1 MFRFEK
7 VVLATTV
14 VLMTACTGSRLHS
27 QGLTLLADG
36 KVEDGIRHLEQA
48 VIAEPRN
55 AEFKTDLIRRRTEEV
70 NRLLATAEAARAAG
84 KFDAALGFYKRV
96 QDVELGNTR
105 AAQGA
110 EAVERERRSGALLEQ
125 AQTAFKQGE
134 LDAARFQVKAILGEH
149 PNNAAA
155 ITLKREIDDQAAK
168 LQLADATL
176 IKPTSPITL
185 EFRDANLK
193 MVLDGL
199 SRATGISFMLDK
211 DIQPDLRTTINV
223 RQASLN
229 DVLDIILQSTR
240 LEKKVINPTS
250 ILLYPRT
257 PEKLKEHQELLVKG
271 FYLANADVK
280 QTQAMLK
287 ELLKA
292 KDVFIDEKLNL
303 LVMRDTP
310 DAIRLAEKLI
320 SMQDLSEPEVMLEVE
335 VLEVKR
341 SRLME
346 LGVKLPNQLTLTP
359 LVSGASATLDELRR
373 LNSDNIALG
382 LPTATLNLRREIG
395 DVKILANPR
404 IRARNREKA
413 KVMIGDKIPVVSIT
427 TTSNGVSSESV
438 QYLDVGIKLDVEP
451 NIYLQDEVAIKV
463 GLEVSSLVREIRTP
477 AGSLAYQIGSRSA
490 STVLRLKNGETQVLA
505 GLINDEERRT
515 ASRLP
520 GLGDIPMLGR
530 LFSSQKDESE
540 QTEIVL
546 SITPRLVRNINK
558 PEAIDREFWSG
569 TEVSLRS
576 KKLTTAVTENATE
589 PTRGA
594 SVNPAA
600 PPAKDASNLA
610 PTAVSLSWQGPEQ
623 AKVGELLKVAI
634 VLKADGGVRSLPFQL
649 GFDPSALQIVEIAEG
664 DFFKKG
670 GASTSMSNN
679 IDHTLGKAFVSVIR
693 SGTDGAFGQD
703 TVVTL
708 TLRPLAAKAHSE
720 LKFLMSSPI
729 SVGDKPL
736 VLAPP
741 APLTITIVN

>member
-1 MFRFEK
+1 M
-7 VVLATTV
+7 VVLATAVT
-14 VLMTACTGSRLHS
+14 LMTACTGSRLHS
-27 QGLTLLADG
+27 QGLNLLEDG
-36 KVEDGIRHLEQA
+36 KVEEGIRHLEQA

-55 AEFKTDLIRRRTEEV
+55 AEFKTDLIRRRAEEV
-70 NRLLATAEAARAAG
+70 NRLLVTAEAARAAG
-84 KFDAALGFYKRV
+84 QFDASLGFYKRV
-96 QDVELGNTR
+96 QEVEPGNMR
-105 AAQGA
+105 AAQGR
-110 EAVERERRSGALLEQ
+110 EAVERERRSGSLLEQ
-125 AQTAFKQGE
+125 AQAAFKQGE
-134 LDAARFQVKAILGEH
+134 IEAARFQVRAILAEH

-155 ITLKREIDDQAAK
+155 LNLKREIDNQAVKLQAAEVP
-168 LQLADATL
+168 LVSSTN
-176 IKPTSPITL
+176 PITL
-185 EFRDANLK
+185 EFRDASLK

-211 DIQPDLRTTINV
+211 DVQPDLRTTINL
-223 RQASLN
+223 RQASLS
-229 DVLDIILQSTR
+229 DALDTILQSTR
-240 LEKKVINPTS
+240 LEKKVITPTS
-250 ILLYPRT
+250 ILLYSRT

-320 SMQDLSEPEVMLEVE
+320 GMQDLSEPEVMLEVE

-341 SRLME
+341 SRLTE

-359 LVSGASATLDELRR
+359 LVDGATATLNELRR
-373 LNSDNIALG
+373 LNSDNIGLG

-477 AGSLAYQIGSRSA
+477 AGSLAYQIGSRAA

-520 GLGDIPMLGR
+520 GVGDIPVLGR

-569 TEVSLRS
+569 TEASLRS
-576 KKLTTAVTENATE
+576 KKLATALADGAAE
-589 PTRGA
+589 PLRAAGPA
-594 SVNPAA
+594 PAA
-600 PPAKDASNLA
+600 APVKDASNLA
-610 PTAVSLSWQGPEQ
+610 PTALSLSWQGPAQ
-623 AKVGELLKVAI
+623 AKVGELFKVAI
-634 VLKADGGVRSLPFQL
+634 MLKADGGVRSLPFQL
-649 GFDPSALQIVEIAEG
+649 GFDPAVLQIIEITEG
-664 DFFKKG
+664 NFFKKG

-679 IDHTLGKAFVSVIR
+679 VDQTLGKAFVSVIR
-693 SGTDGAFGQD
+693 SGADGAFGED

-708 TLRPLAAKAHSE
+708 TLRPLAVKAQSE

-729 SVGDKPL
+729 SIGDKQL

-741 APLTITIVN
+741 APLTINIVN